1 MDYWSSSDAQAW
13 ANANI
18 IRNAEEARP
27 QDQGPTRGAG
37 LSQYACAPLLGVS
50 RTYLADVEC
59 GRRNASLAA
68 LDSIARGLD
77 VSLEELLRGV

>member
-1 MDYWSSSDAQAW
+1 MRKHGRMRTSSETQRRLGLRIKDL
-13 ANANI
+13 
-18 IRNAEEARP
+18 REER
-27 QDQGPTRGAG
+27 G
-37 LSQYACAPLLGVS
+37 LSQYACAPWLGVS

-59 GRRNASLAA
+59 GRRNVSLAA

>member
-1 MDYWSSSDAQAW
+1 MRKHGRMRTSSETQRRLGLRIKDL
-13 ANANI
+13 
-18 IRNAEEARP
+18 REER
-27 QDQGPTRGAG
+27 G

-59 GRRNASLAA
+59 GRRNVSLAT
-68 LDSIARGLD
+68 LDRGLD

>member
-1 MDYWSSSDAQAW
+1 MRKHGRMRTSSETQRRLGLRIKDL
-13 ANANI
+13 
-18 IRNAEEARP
+18 REER
-27 QDQGPTRGAG
+27 G

-59 GRRNASLAA
+59 GRRNVSLAA

>member
-1 MDYWSSSDAQAW
+1 MRKHGRMRTSSETQRRLGLRIKDL
-13 ANANI
+13 
-18 IRNAEEARP
+18 REER
-27 QDQGPTRGAG
+27 G

-59 GRRNASLAA
+59 GRCNVSLAT
-68 LDSIARGLD
+68 LDSIACGLD